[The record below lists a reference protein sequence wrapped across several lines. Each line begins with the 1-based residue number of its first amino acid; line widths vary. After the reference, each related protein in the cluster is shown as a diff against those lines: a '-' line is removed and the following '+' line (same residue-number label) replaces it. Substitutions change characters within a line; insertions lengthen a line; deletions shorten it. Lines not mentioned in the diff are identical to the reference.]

1 MAEAA
6 FFTKTWAVGSRYRVT
21 LTVPKP
27 VAGRVVTASCE
38 WDPRMPKGML
48 REKEKTDYIAGM
60 AEAQAEVAA
69 LLGPAYAGR

>member
-21 LTVPKP
+21 LTAPKP
-27 VAGRVVTASCE
+27 VAGRMVTASCE

-48 REKEKTDYIAGM
+48 REKEKADYIAGM
-60 AEAQAEVAA
+60 AEAQAELAE
-69 LLGPAYAGR
+69 LLGHAYIRR